1 MLTMTLSKQ
10 VSQLPDQHQ
19 RIEILSMT
27 VNTLYSISRT
37 LDRYMNDGSHVS
49 IKCYARG
56 LSDNCE
62 LEGLGGA

>member
-1 MLTMTLSKQ
+1 MIKQ
-10 VSQLPDQHQ
+10 Q

-37 LDRYMNDGSHVS
+37 LDRYMNDGSDVS

>member
-1 MLTMTLSKQ
+1 MIKQ
-10 VSQLPDQHQ
+10 Q

-37 LDRYMNDGSHVS
+37 IDRYMHDGSDES